1 MMELAAARAAMEEQT
16 ARREALRG
24 EGGGEGESADGV
36 SGVAAAG
43 SYNKA
48 GLLQKAAEMSRN
60 IAWEETLTVG
70 DVPLELEDV
79 HDDLK
84 RYVKILLLGGFRPY
98 DGTLEILE
106 TSSTVFNVI
115 RLLWCVASAHRRP
128 SQIYIFL
135 MELV

>member
-24 EGGGEGESADGV
+24 GGEGEGEGADGV
-36 SGVAAAG
+36 GVVAAAG

-60 IAWEETLTVG
+60 IAWEETLTIG

-84 RYVKILLLGGFRPY
+84 RYV
-98 DGTLEILE
+98 E
-106 TSSTVFNVI
+106 
-115 RLLWCVASAHRRP
+115 
-128 SQIYIFL
+128 
-135 MELV
+135 